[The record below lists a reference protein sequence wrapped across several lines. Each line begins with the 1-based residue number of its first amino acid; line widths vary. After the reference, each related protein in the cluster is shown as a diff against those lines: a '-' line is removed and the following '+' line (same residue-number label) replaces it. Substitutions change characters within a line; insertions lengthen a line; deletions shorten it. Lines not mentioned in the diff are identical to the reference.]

1 MKAIYRAGRTRQGS
15 GKISIAALATA
26 LAVGAGMASPAM
38 AQDTDQASEEGSAQI
53 DDEEGA
59 TQIDDDASVI
69 VVTGFRASIENS
81 IAVKR
86 SSNFIVD
93 VVTADDIAGLPD
105 VSIAE
110 SLARLPGVTS
120 QRTGG
125 QASAINIRGLSQD
138 LVSATLNGREQV
150 ATSGNRVI
158 EFDQYPSEL
167 ISQAAVYKTPLAS
180 HIEGGIAGKVELKTV
195 RPLDNSDDFRA
206 TVNLRGLYNDRAS
219 ESPDVSSYGYRVS
232 GSVQAKLLD
241 DTLGVAV
248 GYARLYQPNVA
259 TRFVQF
265 DFPLPGTNGSPSV
278 DLNRDGTLDSL
289 NFGFEGIQFGGR
301 ETRDAAIGVIQW
313 EPTSSLRILID
324 GYYSRFK
331 SDVARRGFRVVS
343 PQSGDNQ
350 FIDPVISNNALIGG
364 RVVNQVGSNGFGF
377 GLGTELVNQDESRRD
392 ELYTIGG
399 NIAYD
404 ISDRVTLAFDLGYS
418 RGTSF
423 FNNSGINLR
432 PFVNTP
438 TGLRRADSIPG
449 LISVDSQ
456 LNGTS
461 LPTIRSISSDFTDL
475 TAAGGGFLLDG
486 QFLVPQSDSD
496 ELYASAVDLSI
507 SFDESNFLDALRF
520 GFRYADRRGDRRVT
534 SFNTFSIP
542 GSPLEVPANLI
553 TRAGFSGG
561 FARAGLPDFASVDID
576 GAFNLAFGNT
586 LGVRQPTDQI
596 AFDFTIDQSFRI
608 DEETYAGYAQLDFD
622 TQLGGLRFH
631 GNIGGRYI
639 RTDQSSL
646 VFFADP
652 NLVDNPATPP
662 PARENRRFVTRGDTF
677 NDFLPSAN
685 LILELSERDVLR
697 ASYSRQISRPRFF
710 ELRGSISV
718 NTGSDGNTSGGG
730 GNPELSPYRANQFD
744 LSYEHYFGN
753 TGVIAIGA
761 FYKDLESF
769 IINGTIPQFNF
780 AANGVTPP
788 PIPGTNI
795 PGNAVGS
802 FSSPINGDGGYVYG
816 IEFQFSKTF
825 VELPAPFDGLGVQ
838 INYAYSQSD
847 LEFPSS
853 TSGAS
858 INLPLP
864 GLSEHVFN
872 PTVFYEK
879 NGFGARLS
887 TRHRSSFV
895 SPQIG
900 ISELILTS
908 AKETVM
914 DAQLS
919 YQFSETTFLQGLKL
933 IAQVNNLTDEPTRT
947 FFGNVA
953 QTGTI
958 QNFGRT
964 FFLGATYEF

>member
-1 MKAIYRAGRTRQGS
+1 MKAIFRARRLRLASGRTS
-15 GKISIAALATA
+15 LAALSTA
-26 LAVGAGMASPAM
+26 LMIGAASPAL
-38 AQDTDQASEEGSAQI
+38 AQSTDAEQPQGTAEI
-53 DDEEGA
+53 DEEGG
-59 TQIDDDASVI
+59 VI
-69 VVTGFRASIENS
+69 VVTGFRASVENS
-81 IAVKR
+81 IAAKR
-86 SSNFIVD
+86 ESNFIVD
-93 VVTADDIAGLPD
+93 IVTADDIAGLPD

-167 ISQAAVYKTPLAS
+167 INQAAVYKTPLAS

-195 RPLDNSDDFRA
+195 RPLDNADAFKA

-241 DTLGVAV
+241 DTLGIAL

-265 DFPLPGTNGSPSV
+265 DFPIPGTNGSPTR
-278 DLNRDGTLDSL
+278 DLNGDGVADSL

-313 EPTSSLRILID
+313 EPSDRLRVLID

-331 SDVARRGFRVVS
+331 SDVQRRGLRVVS

-350 FIDPVISNNALIGG
+350 FINPVIANNALIGG
-364 RVVNQVGSNGFGF
+364 RIVNQVGSNGFGF

-399 NIAYD
+399 NLAYD
-404 ISDRVTLAFDLGYS
+404 FSDRVTLAVDVGYS
-418 RGTSF
+418 KGTSF
-423 FNNSGINLR
+423 FNNAGINLR
-432 PFVNTP
+432 PYVNTP

-449 LISVDSQ
+449 LISVDYQ
-456 LNGTS
+456 LNGTR
-461 LPTIRSISSDFTDL
+461 LPTIRSISSNFTDVDP
-475 TAAGGGFLLDG
+475 AGGGFFLDG
-486 QFLVPQSDSD
+486 QFLVPQADSD
-496 ELYASAVDLSI
+496 ELFATAADLVI
-507 SFDESNFLDALRF
+507 RFDEANFLDALRF

-534 SFNTFSIP
+534 SFNTFGIP
-542 GSPLEVPANLI
+542 GSPLAVPGNLVKQ
-553 TRAGFSGG
+553 AGFSGG
-561 FARAGLPDFASVDID
+561 YAAAGLPGFAVVDID

-622 TQLGGLRFH
+622 TELGGLRFH
-631 GNIGGRYI
+631 GNIGARYV
-639 RTDQSSL
+639 RTDQSST
-646 VFFADP
+646 VNFADP

-662 PARENRRFVTRGDTF
+662 PARENRRPVTRGRTF
-677 NDFLPSAN
+677 NDFLPAVN
-685 LILELSERDVLR
+685 LILDLSDRDILR
-697 ASYSRQISRPRFF
+697 MSYSRQISRPRFF

-718 NTGSDGNTSGGG
+718 NTGSDGNTSGGS

-753 TGVIAIGA
+753 SGVFAVSA
-761 FYKDLESF
+761 YYKDLESY
-769 IINGTIPQFNF
+769 IINGTIPQFNYVE
-780 AANGVTPP
+780 NGIIPP

-816 IEFQFSKTF
+816 FEFQFSKTF

-838 INYAYSQSD
+838 LNYAYSKSD
-847 LEFPSS
+847 LEFPSA

-879 NGFGARLS
+879 AGFGARLS

-900 ISELILTS
+900 ISELVLTS

-919 YQFSETTFLQGLKL
+919 YQFQEGSALRGLKL
-933 IAQVNNLTDEPTRT
+933 LAQVNNLTDEPTRT
-947 FFGNVA
+947 YWGNVA

>member
-1 MKAIYRAGRTRQGS
+1 MKAIFRARRLRLASGRAS
-15 GKISIAALATA
+15 LATLSTA
-26 LAVGAGMASPAM
+26 LMIGAAFAAPAA
-38 AQDTDQASEEGSAQI
+38 AQDANAAQQSGAAI
-53 DDEEGA
+53 DE
-59 TQIDDDASVI
+59 DAGVI
-69 VVTGFRASIENS
+69 IVTGFRASVENS
-81 IAVKR
+81 IAAKR
-86 SSNFIVD
+86 ESNFIVD

-195 RPLDNSDDFRA
+195 RPLDNAESFKGA
-206 TVNLRGLYNDRAS
+206 INLRGLYNDRAS

-241 DTLGVAV
+241 DTLGVAF

-265 DFPLPGTNGSPSV
+265 DFPVPGTNGSPSR
-278 DLNRDGTLDSL
+278 DLNGDGTVDSL

-313 EPTSSLRILID
+313 EPTSNLRVLID
-324 GYYSRFK
+324 GYYSRFR
-331 SDVARRGFRVVS
+331 SDVKRRGIRIVS

-350 FIDPVISNNALIGG
+350 FINPVIANNALVGG
-364 RVVNQVGSNGFGF
+364 QIVNRVGSNGFGF

-399 NIAYD
+399 NLAYD
-404 ISDRVTLAFDLGYS
+404 FSDRATLSVDVGYS
-418 RGTSF
+418 KGTSF
-423 FNNSGINLR
+423 FNNAGINLR
-432 PFVNTP
+432 PYAATP
-438 TGLRRADSIPG
+438 AGLRRADSVPG
-449 LISVDSQ
+449 LISVDYQ
-456 LNGTS
+456 LNGTR
-461 LPTIRSISSDFTDL
+461 LPTIRSITSDFTDVDP
-475 TAAGGGFLLDG
+475 AGGGYLLDG

-496 ELYASAVDLSI
+496 ELFAAAADLVVR
-507 SFDESNFLDALRF
+507 FDEANFLDALRV
-520 GFRYADRRGDRRVT
+520 GFRYADRRGDRLVT
-534 SFNTFSIP
+534 SFNTFGVP
-542 GSPLEVPANLI
+542 GNAIAVPANI
-553 TRAGFSGG
+553 VQQAGFSGG
-561 FARAGLPDFASVDID
+561 YAKAGLPNFAVVDID
-576 GAFNLAFGNT
+576 GAFNFAFGNSF
-586 LGVRQPTDQI
+586 GVRQPTDQI

-608 DEETYAGYAQLDFD
+608 DEETYAGYAQMDFD
-622 TQLGGLRFH
+622 TELGGLRFH
-631 GNIGGRYI
+631 GNIGARYI
-639 RTDQSSL
+639 RTDQSST
-646 VFFADP
+646 VNFADP

-662 PARENRRFVTRGDTF
+662 PARENRRPVTRGRTF
-677 NDFLPSAN
+677 NDFLPAVN
-685 LILELSERDVLR
+685 LILDLSDRDILR

-718 NTGSDGNTSGGG
+718 NTGSDGNTSGSG
-730 GNPELSPYRANQFD
+730 GNPDLSPYRANQFD
-744 LSYEHYFGN
+744 LAYEHYFGN
-753 TGVIAIGA
+753 SGVLAFGA
-761 FYKDLESF
+761 FYKDLSSY
-769 IINGTIPQFNF
+769 IINGTIPQFNYVE
-780 AANGVTPP
+780 NGITPP
-788 PIPGTNI
+788 PIPGTNR

-816 IEFQFSKTF
+816 FEIQFSKTF

-838 INYAYSQSD
+838 INYAYSKSD
-847 LEFPSS
+847 LEFPSA

-879 NGFGARLS
+879 AGFGARLS

-919 YQFSETTFLQGLKL
+919 YQFQEGSALQGLKL
-933 IAQVNNLTDEPTRT
+933 LAQVNNLTDEPTRT
-947 FFGNVA
+947 YWGNIA

>member
-1 MKAIYRAGRTRQGS
+1 MKAIFRARRVRLASGRAS
-15 GKISIAALATA
+15 LAALSTA
-26 LAVGAGMASPAM
+26 LMIGAACPAL
-38 AQDTDQASEEGSAQI
+38 AQSADAEQEQGSAQI
-53 DDEEGA
+53 DE
-59 TQIDDDASVI
+59 DAGVI
-69 VVTGFRASIENS
+69 IVTGFRASVENS
-81 IAVKR
+81 IAAKR
-86 SSNFIVD
+86 ESNFIVD
-93 VVTADDIAGLPD
+93 IVTADDIAGLPD

-167 ISQAAVYKTPLAS
+167 ISQAAVYKSPLAS
-180 HIEGGIAGKVELKTV
+180 HIEGGVAGKVELKTV
-195 RPLDNSDDFRA
+195 RPLDNADSFKG
-206 TVNLRGLYNDRAS
+206 TLNMRGLYNDRAK

-241 DTLGVAV
+241 DTLGIAV

-265 DFPLPGTNGSPSV
+265 DFPIPGTNGSPSR
-278 DLNRDGTLDSL
+278 DLNGDGTVDSL

-313 EPTSSLRILID
+313 EPTSNLRVLID

-331 SDVARRGFRVVS
+331 SDVQRRGIRVVS

-350 FIDPVISNNALIGG
+350 FISPVIANNALIGG
-364 RVVNQVGSNGFGF
+364 RIVNQVGSNGFGF

-399 NIAYD
+399 NVAYD
-404 ISDRVTLAFDLGYS
+404 FSDRVTLAVDVGYS
-418 RGTSF
+418 KGTSF
-423 FNNSGINLR
+423 FNNAGINLR
-432 PFVNTP
+432 PYVSTP
-438 TGLRRADSIPG
+438 AGLRRADSIPG
-449 LISVDSQ
+449 LISVDYQ

-461 LPTIRSISSDFTDL
+461 LPTIRSIGSNFTDL
-475 TAAGGGFLLDG
+475 DPAGGGFLLDG

-496 ELYASAVDLSI
+496 ELFAAATDLVI
-507 SFDESNFLDALRF
+507 NFDEANFLDALRF
-520 GFRYADRRGDRRVT
+520 GFRYSDRRGDRRVT
-534 SFNTFSIP
+534 SFNTFGIP
-542 GSPLEVPANLI
+542 AGPLALPGNLV
-553 TRAGFSGG
+553 TQSGFSGG
-561 FARAGLPDFASVDID
+561 YAAAGLPNFAAVDIG

-608 DEETYAGYAQLDFD
+608 DEEVYAGYAQMDFD
-622 TQLGGLRFH
+622 TDLGGLRFH

-639 RTDQSSL
+639 RTDQSST
-646 VFFADP
+646 VNFADP

-662 PARENRRFVTRGDTF
+662 PARENRRPVTRGRTF
-677 NDFLPSAN
+677 NDFLPSVN
-685 LILELSERDVLR
+685 LILDLSDRDILR

-744 LSYEHYFGN
+744 LAYEHYFGN
-753 TGVIAIGA
+753 SGVLAIGA
-761 FYKDLESF
+761 FYKDLESY
-769 IINGTIPQFNF
+769 IISGTIPQFNYVD
-780 AANGVTPP
+780 NGITPP
-788 PIPGTNI
+788 PIPGTNV

-816 IEFQFSKTF
+816 FEFQFSKTF

-838 INYAYSQSD
+838 INYAYSKSD
-847 LEFPSS
+847 LEFPSA
-853 TSGAS
+853 TSGAT

-879 NGFGARLS
+879 AGFGARLS

-919 YQFSETTFLQGLKL
+919 YQFQENSVLHGLKL
-933 IAQVNNLTDEPTRT
+933 LAQVNNLTDEPTRT
-947 FFGNVA
+947 YWSNVA